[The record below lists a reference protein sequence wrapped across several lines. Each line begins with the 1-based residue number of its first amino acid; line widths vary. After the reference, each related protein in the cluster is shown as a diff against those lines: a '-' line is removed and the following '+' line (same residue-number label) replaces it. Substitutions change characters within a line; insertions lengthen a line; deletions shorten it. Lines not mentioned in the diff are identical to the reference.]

1 MRLPSFTMVLL
12 DRLRRNDK
20 TYTELVFYENDFVRT
35 DNFLDL
41 VTAILTN
48 TTVQTVRF
56 HDCANPKW
64 SNKQL
69 KLLFSAIARLP
80 KLRLLSVARTTVTLQ
95 SLAIVVDKGL
105 QIKELDIWESKFVGT
120 DQEVVQFA
128 EALRQSQLTAM
139 YLKRVT
145 FGEIGCLD
153 PLFAAFQES
162 LDKLRLEEVHWKPGA
177 VSDDVFRL
185 LQSSRLT
192 QLGIE
197 HLPQLEECHYK
208 AMAEGL
214 KRSSLRDLTIVN
226 LPISDETAT
235 AFSEALSVNENL
247 KRLCLYKCNL
257 SDMAAIELAK
267 MLRLNTMLSSLEL
280 MENQIGDK
288 GAIELSDALLS
299 QSSTVKTFEIH
310 GNNKIQEKGINA
322 IVQLSEQSCVLETL
336 KLFSLSRK
344 SSTEQEL
351 DIQKK
356 INSCMNL
363 NARISGN
370 ASINPGKR
378 PKVWY
383 E

>member
-1 MRLPSFTMVLL
+1 
-12 DRLRRNDK
+12 
-20 TYTELVFYENDFVRT
+20 
-35 DNFLDL
+35 
-41 VTAILTN
+41 
-48 TTVQTVRF
+48 
-56 HDCANPKW
+56 
-64 SNKQL
+64 
-69 KLLFSAIARLP
+69 
-80 KLRLLSVARTTVTLQ
+80 
-95 SLAIVVDKGL
+95 
-105 QIKELDIWESKFVGT
+105 
-120 DQEVVQFA
+120 
-128 EALRQSQLTAM
+128 
-139 YLKRVT
+139 
-145 FGEIGCLD
+145 
-153 PLFAAFQES
+153 
-162 LDKLRLEEVHWKPGA
+162 
-177 VSDDVFRL
+177 
-185 LQSSRLT
+185 
-192 QLGIE
+192 
-197 HLPQLEECHYK
+197 
-208 AMAEGL
+208 
-214 KRSSLRDLTIVN
+214 
-226 LPISDETAT
+226 
-235 AFSEALSVNENL
+235 
-247 KRLCLYKCNL
+247 
-257 SDMAAIELAK
+257 
-267 MLRLNTMLSSLEL
+267 MLSSLEL